1 MNGEPLWES
10 VDLRDDGLVL
20 RVMQPTD
27 TRALA
32 LALVGSQATARR
44 VLARG
49 QLRSNGAVLRHDE
62 RLAAGSLVELPFHR
76 ADAQASQDPSLPDA
90 VRVVYQ
96 DPVLLAV
103 DKPVGLL
110 VHGDGTGADTLAAR
124 VRAHLAREGRPPV
137 AQAVQRLDVE
147 TTGLVL
153 FSLTEE
159 FQPALDAQVAGHDM
173 RKRYLAVTR
182 GRLPVAPGEWLHVD
196 EPIARDRHDA
206 RRMRVARSGKP
217 ARTQV
222 RELRC
227 EQGLSLLLVELLTG
241 RRHQIR
247 VHLAHMGCP
256 LLGDGLYG
264 GPRHDG
270 GLMLHAWEE
279 RLMHPVTGERL
290 HLRTDV
296 PDRFVRLFG
305 EEPFA

>member
-1 MNGEPLWES
+1 
-10 VDLRDDGLVL
+10 
-20 RVMQPTD
+20 
-27 TRALA
+27 
-32 LALVGSQATARR
+32 
-44 VLARG
+44 
-49 QLRSNGAVLRHDE
+49 
-62 RLAAGSLVELPFHR
+62 
-76 ADAQASQDPSLPDA
+76 
-90 VRVVYQ
+90 
-96 DPVLLAV
+96 
-103 DKPVGLL
+103 
-110 VHGDGTGADTLAAR
+110 
-124 VRAHLAREGRPPV
+124 
-137 AQAVQRLDVE
+137 
-147 TTGLVL
+147 
-153 FSLTEE
+153 
-159 FQPALDAQVAGHDM
+159 
-173 RKRYLAVTR
+173 
-182 GRLPVAPGEWLHVD
+182 
-196 EPIARDRHDA
+196 
-206 RRMRVARSGKP
+206 MRVARSGKP

-264 GPRHDG
+264 GPCHDG